1 MKYNFMNF
9 VNFCDSLKTIW
20 YQCQYIIDRGSYDGT
35 VVESAKLMQKVLND
49 ACLFPLEMS
58 IAVLDALLPD
68 IDSNSPGCKTFSPEL
83 PLGGII
89 DSFMQEYDN
98 ADNPFYRDA
107 KYGKYWNEVELPAC
121 VYLLFSKYMD
131 ILRPTG
137 FIGVEGMITGSNYH
151 NGCCGI
157 SYYDLS
163 DATIVFDSE
172 ADAQAF
178 ADKNPVEPSDL
189 ILWKDGA
196 WYCQ

>member
-20 YQCQYIIDRGSYDGT
+20 YQYQYIIERGSYDGT

-89 DSFMQEYDN
+89 DSFMEEYSN
-98 ADNPFYRDA
+98 ADIPFYQNF
-107 KYGKYWNEVELPAC
+107 GKYWNEVELPAC
-121 VYLLFSKYMD
+121 VYLLFCKYMD
-131 ILRPTG
+131 ILKPAG
-137 FIGVEGMITGSNYH
+137 FIGVEGMITRDNYH
-151 NGCCGI
+151 NGCYGI

-163 DATIVFDSE
+163 DATIVFGSE
-172 ADAQAF
+172 TDARAF
-178 ADKNPVEPSDL
+178 ADKNPVNPFDM